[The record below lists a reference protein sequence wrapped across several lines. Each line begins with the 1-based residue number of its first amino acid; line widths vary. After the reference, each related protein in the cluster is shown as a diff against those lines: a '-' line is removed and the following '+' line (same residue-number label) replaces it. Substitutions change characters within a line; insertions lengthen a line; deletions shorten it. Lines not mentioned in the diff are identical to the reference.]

1 MTAAMPTRRSND
13 SSTRISG
20 SSENHRRPI
29 RNDIEGLRALAV
41 LSVLANHA
49 FPGMLPGGFAGVDI
63 FFVISGYLIG
73 GHLLQDI
80 QAGRFDILGFYAK
93 RARRIFPALALVL
106 VSIWCVGWLVF
117 SAPEFAAL
125 GRQIVASIYFSN
137 NFLLWSEAGYFD
149 TAALDKPLLHLWSLG
164 IEEQF
169 YLLVPAL
176 LWVGTRGTAGSIRWV
191 ARLGVLSLL
200 AAILLSNCDYDS
212 SFYLL
217 HTRFWELAAGVALAQ
232 AELQMRAK
240 SYQQFENQ
248 FALKRGINEIQ
259 LFSLSVG
266 VASVLAWAVGGV
278 RWDRSTIINYAGLAW
293 AIVASATV
301 VFVAHRG
308 ARADT
313 RAQLRSWF
321 ESRSARLAMTASLA
335 GILMIGASIVVL
347 GPTNWPGAQT
357 LFPVLGTTL
366 VIAAGPTEAINRFLG
381 CKPLAAIGGISYPL
395 YLWHWPAI
403 VIFTLLS
410 PGPRAVEMAIPLG
423 AAFGLAWLTKKFL
436 EDPVRF
442 GRLGLAVFPRPPLWP
457 VVSGLVFAGLLG
469 LSAIETDGLPW
480 RFSPQL
486 RAIAEWSEIN
496 PDINWRVGDCYF
508 YLRNPTGFSGKCTPV
523 KRTNIPLILLWGDSH
538 AAHLYPGMEEL
549 QSTVTFDIAQW
560 TSASCPPTVQ
570 PLAGESQTCPKRR
583 AAAMLNLGRV
593 GADTVMLSG
602 AWERYLEF
610 GRNPDEIMRVL
621 LQTIR
626 YLKNQGI
633 ARIVVFGPG
642 PLWSTSLPID
652 LFRFMAK
659 NRSNQ
664 IPMRLGKVSDAIWRL
679 DSAMAAQAAAEH
691 VQYVSVLNY
700 FCDKTGCLT
709 VGDRAIPRPDLL
721 FRDRDHL
728 TVTGSKLLIAHSRS
742 ELFGEKASHDPQVA
756 AAPIGW

>member
-1 MTAAMPTRRSND
+1 MTGDTLTLRSND
-13 SSTRISG
+13 SSTRTSG
-20 SSENHRRPI
+20 RSENHQRPI
-29 RNDIEGLRALAV
+29 RDDIEGLRALAV

-49 FPGMLPGGFAGVDI
+49 FPRMLPGGFAGVDI

-80 QAGRFDILGFYAK
+80 QAGRFNILRFYAK
-93 RARRIFPALALVL
+93 RARRIFPALTLVL
-106 VSIWCVGWLVF
+106 VSLWCVGWVIF
-117 SAPEFAAL
+117 SAPEFSAL
-125 GRQIVASIYFSN
+125 GRQIVASIFFSN

-200 AAILLSNCDYDS
+200 ATILISNFDYAS

-232 AELQMRAK
+232 AELRMHAK
-240 SYQQFENQ
+240 SRQQFENR
-248 FALKRGINEIQ
+248 FALSRGINEIQ

-266 VASVLAWAVGGV
+266 FASVLAWAGGEV
-278 RWDRSTIINYAGLAW
+278 RWGRSTIVNYAGLAL
-293 AIVASATV
+293 AIVAAATV

-313 RAQLRSWF
+313 KAQLHFWF
-321 ESRSARLAMTASLA
+321 ESWSARLAVAASLA

-366 VIAAGPTEAINRFLG
+366 VIAAGPTQSINRFLG

-410 PGPRAVEMAIPLG
+410 PGPSAVEMAIPLG

-469 LSAIETDGLPW
+469 SSAIATDGLPS

-486 RAIAEWSEIN
+486 RAIAEWSESN
-496 PDINWRVGDCYF
+496 PDINWRVGHCYF
-508 YLRNPTGFSGKCTPV
+508 YLNNSAEFSSECTPV
-523 KRTNIPLILLWGDSH
+523 KRANVPLILLWGDSH
-538 AAHLYPGMEEL
+538 AAHLYPGMAEL
-549 QSTVTFDIAQW
+549 QSAVTFDIAQW
-560 TSASCPPTVQ
+560 TSAGCPPTVQ
-570 PLAGESQTCPKRR
+570 PLADESQSCSIRR
-583 AAAMLNLGRV
+583 AAAMLKLRRL
-593 GADTVMLSG
+593 GADTVVLSG

-610 GRNPDEIMRVL
+610 GENPDEVMGVL
-621 LQTIR
+621 LKTIR
-626 YLKNQGI
+626 YVKNQGI
-633 ARIVVFGPG
+633 ERIVVFGPG
-642 PLWSTSLPID
+642 PLWSISLPSD

-659 NRSNQ
+659 NRSNH

-679 DSAMAAQAAAEH
+679 DSAMAVQAAAQH

-700 FCDKTGCLT
+700 FCDKAGCLT
-709 VGDRAIPRPDLL
+709 MGDRTIPRPDLL
-721 FRDRDHL
+721 FRDQDHL

-742 ELFGEKASHDPQVA
+742 ELLGEKASHDPR
-756 AAPIGW
+756 

>member
-1 MTAAMPTRRSND
+1 MTGDMLTLRSND
-13 SSTRISG
+13 SSTRYPG
-20 SSENHRRPI
+20 RSENHQRPI

-49 FPGMLPGGFAGVDI
+49 LPRMLPGGFVGVDI

-80 QAGRFDILGFYAK
+80 HAGRFNILGFYAK

-106 VSIWCVGWLVF
+106 LSLWCVGWVIF

-176 LWVGTRGTAGSIRWV
+176 LWVDTRGTAGSIRWI
-191 ARLGVLSLL
+191 ARLGALSLL
-200 AAILLSNCDYDS
+200 ATILLSSCDYAS

-232 AELQMRAK
+232 TELQMHAK
-240 SYQQFENQ
+240 SQRQFESQ
-248 FALKRGINEIQ
+248 FVPKRGINEIQ

-266 VASVLAWAVGGV
+266 FASVLAWARSGV
-278 RWDRSTIINYAGLAW
+278 PWGRSTIANYAGLSLAV
-293 AIVASATV
+293 VAAAA
-301 VFVAHRG
+301 VFVAHRV
-308 ARADT
+308 ASADT
-313 RAQLRSWF
+313 KARLNSWF
-321 ESRSARLAMTASLA
+321 ESWSARLAIAASLA
-335 GILMIGASIVVL
+335 GILMIAASIVVL

-366 VIAAGPTEAINRFLG
+366 VIAAGPTQAVNRLLG

-403 VIFTLLS
+403 VIFTLLA
-410 PGPRAVEMAIPLG
+410 PGPSAVEMAIPLG
-423 AAFGLAWLTKKFL
+423 AAFGLAWLTKRFL
-436 EDPVRF
+436 EDPIRF

-457 VVSGLVFAGLLG
+457 VVSGLVIAGLLG
-469 LSAIETDGLPW
+469 LSAIETEGLPS
-480 RFSPQL
+480 RLSPQL
-486 RAIAEWSEIN
+486 RAIAEWSEN
-496 PDINWRVGDCYF
+496 NRDINWRVGRCYF
-508 YLRNPTGFSGKCTPV
+508 YLNYAVEFSSECTPV
-523 KRTNIPLILLWGDSH
+523 KRASVPLILLWGDSH
-538 AAHLYPGMEEL
+538 AAHLYPGMVEL
-549 QSTVTFDIAQW
+549 QSVATFDIAQW
-560 TSASCPPTVQ
+560 TSAVCPPTVQ
-570 PLAGESQTCPKRR
+570 PLPGESQTCSIRR
-583 AAAMLNLGRV
+583 AAAMLKLGRL
-593 GADTVMLSG
+593 GADTVVLSG

-610 GRNPDEIMRVL
+610 GRNHDEIMGVL
-621 LQTIR
+621 SKTIR

-642 PLWSTSLPID
+642 PLWSTSLPSD

-700 FCDKTGCLT
+700 FCDKAGCLT
-709 VGDRAIPRPDLL
+709 VGDRTIPRPDLL
-721 FRDRDHL
+721 FRDQDHL
-728 TVTGSKLLIAHSRS
+728 TVTGSKLLIAHSSS
-742 ELFGEKASHDPQVA
+742 ELFGEKAPHDPPAA
-756 AAPIGW
+756 AAPIDQ

>member
-1 MTAAMPTRRSND
+1 MTGDMLTLRSND
-13 SSTRISG
+13 SSTRTSG
-20 SSENHRRPI
+20 RSENHQRPV
-29 RNDIEGLRALAV
+29 RDDIEGLRALAV

-49 FPGMLPGGFAGVDI
+49 FPGMLTGGFVGVDI

-80 QAGRFDILGFYAK
+80 QAGRFNILGFYAK

-106 VSIWCVGWLVF
+106 VSLWCIGWVIF

-125 GRQIVASIYFSN
+125 GRQIVASIFFSN
-137 NFLLWSEAGYFD
+137 NFQLWSETGYFD

-200 AAILLSNCDYDS
+200 ATILLSNSDYAS

-232 AELQMRAK
+232 AELCMRAE
-240 SYQQFENQ
+240 SRQQFENR
-248 FALKRGINEIQ
+248 FTPKRGINEIRP
-259 LFSLSVG
+259 FSSSFVF
-266 VASVLAWAVGGV
+266 ASVLAWV
-278 RWDRSTIINYAGLAW
+278 R
-293 AIVASATV
+293 
-301 VFVAHRG
+301 F
-308 ARADT
+308 
-313 RAQLRSWF
+313 WF
-321 ESRSARLAMTASLA
+321 ESWGARLALAASLA
-335 GILMIGASIVVL
+335 GILMIGASIAVL

-366 VIAAGPTEAINRFLG
+366 VIAAGPMQVINRFLG

-403 VIFTLLS
+403 VIFTMLN

-423 AAFGLAWLTKKFL
+423 AAFGLAWLTKKFV

-442 GRLGLAVFPRPPLWP
+442 GRLGLAKFPRPPLWP

-469 LSAIETDGLPW
+469 SSAVATDGLPS

-486 RAIAEWSEIN
+486 RAIAEWSESN
-496 PDINWRVGDCYF
+496 PDINWRTGHCYF
-508 YLRNPTGFSGKCTPV
+508 YLRNAVEFSSECTPV
-523 KRTNIPLILLWGDSH
+523 KRGNVPLILLWGDSH
-538 AAHLYPGMEEL
+538 AAHLYAGMAEL
-549 QSTVTFDIAQW
+549 QSAVTFDIAQW
-560 TSASCPPTVQ
+560 TAAGCPPTVQ
-570 PLAGESQTCPKRR
+570 PLAGESQTCPIRR
-583 AAAMLNLGRV
+583 AAAMLRMGRL
-593 GADTVMLSG
+593 GADTVVLSG
-602 AWERYLEF
+602 AWEHYLEF
-610 GRNPDEIMRVL
+610 ERNPDEIMGVL
-621 LQTIR
+621 LKTIR

-642 PLWSTSLPID
+642 PVWSTSLPTD

-659 NRSNQ
+659 NRSSE
-664 IPMRLGKVSDAIWRL
+664 IPLRLGKVSDAIWRL
-679 DSAMAAQAAAEH
+679 DSAIAAQAAAEH

-700 FCDKTGCLT
+700 FCNKSGCLT
-709 VGDRAIPRPDLL
+709 VGDRTIPRPDLL

-728 TVTGSKLLIAHSRS
+728 TITGSKLLIAHSRT
-742 ELFGEKASHDPQVA
+742 ELFGANASHDPPQA
-756 AAPIGW
+756 LSARQSRLTP